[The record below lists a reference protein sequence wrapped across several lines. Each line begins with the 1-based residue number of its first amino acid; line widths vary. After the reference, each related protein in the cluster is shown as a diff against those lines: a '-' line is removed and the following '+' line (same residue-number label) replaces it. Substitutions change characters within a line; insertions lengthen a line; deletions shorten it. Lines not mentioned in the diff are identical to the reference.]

1 MTRDMPT
8 RRFVNK
14 IPVIILI
21 LLNFGCDQISKGLV
35 REKVAPL
42 EFIEVINDNLILTN
56 VENTGAIMSVG
67 QGLPPFLKIILL
79 QLLPVLVLS
88 ILIYK
93 TLRKSQLDRWLA
105 IAFAFLVGGGIG
117 NLVDR
122 IAYGSVTD
130 FLQIRIGSLKT
141 GIFNM
146 ADVSVTLGVL
156 LILFIAIRRKKLH
169 F

>member
-1 MTRDMPT
+1 MTRNMPT
-8 RRFVNK
+8 RRFLNK
-14 IPVIILI
+14 IPVIVLI

-56 VENTGAIMSVG
+56 IENTGAMMSVG
-67 QGLPPFLKIILL
+67 QGLSPFLKIILL

>member
-1 MTRDMPT
+1 M
-8 RRFVNK
+8 
-14 IPVIILI
+14 
-21 LLNFGCDQISKGLV
+21 LNFGCDQISKGLV

-56 VENTGAIMSVG
+56 IENTGAMMSVG
-67 QGLPPFLKIILL
+67 QGLSPFLKIILL